1 MGNTIHMNYIEDE
14 RDKWLIQMDG
24 KAARAI
30 KESLLEDDMPK
41 ESVEQTMAN
50 AAEVLAYCPNPYTV
64 ESCQET
70 GIVIGKVQ
78 SGKTSNF
85 ISLTALA
92 FDNGY
97 DVIVVL
103 GGTKKILVEQNRDRI
118 EQYFK
123 KMANQEVAILD
134 TVKNRDLINSRD
146 IEQFVQNGKKV
157 IIVALKNKSQI
168 SYIKDNLFENSYLAE
183 KPTLI
188 IDDEGDEASLNGLV
202 SKSKKTATYG
212 AIEGLKSVLSRHCF
226 VSVTATPQANILIS
240 AIDIL
245 SPDFGILVNPGDGY
259 CGLDVFH
266 SDGTYIRPISEET
279 DLSGKGIPE
288 SFLKAL
294 SHFFVACA
302 INKSRGEDS
311 SKKLSMLVH
320 ESPLVK
326 NHKVEH
332 DKINSVLKQWQT
344 MSSRKKDVAY
354 GDLQKKLRA
363 AYEDY
368 VESGVKVPDFSK
380 IEDDMIQAIQ
390 SCHVHI
396 VNGQNAT
403 NGNDKYYEYNIY
415 VGGALLGRGLTIK
428 GLVVTYISRTPKG
441 KATVD
446 TSEQRARWFGYK
458 RNILDLCRLYMVPKL
473 ESEFMDIRDHEED
486 LWDTVREAQLQG
498 TKFKDIVRIFSLN
511 DTTLRPTRSSVVQT
525 ETFKFTHWSKQRY
538 FQDNLYDLTNNVHV
552 INELKQVH
560 GEQLEVLKYGS
571 GAPYTVLHSDFR
583 TIKDILID
591 KFIFPSEEPKL
602 NKQIVVRL
610 MKEMRKYNMNPM
622 LDVIWMRDVT
632 GNTSDHEI
640 KEGNRIPN
648 YSVGRRPKEKD
659 KPEIYAGDDYQ
670 FRKDGV
676 MQLQIHNIRDKQRD
690 IVSPT
695 LALYI
700 PPDIVGKIANLIYRA

>member
-1 MGNTIHMNYIEDE
+1 MDSTIHMHYKTVESQE
-14 RDKWLIQMDG
+14 WLIQMDG
-24 KAARAI
+24 KAAQVI
-30 KESLLEDDMPK
+30 TESLLDDDMPQ
-41 ESVEQTMAN
+41 ESVYQTMAN
-50 AAEVLAYCPNPYTV
+50 AAEVLSYCPNPNTD
-64 ESCQET
+64 ELCQKT

-103 GGTKKILVEQNRDRI
+103 GGTKKILVEQNRERI
-118 EQYFK
+118 EKYFR
-123 KMANQEVAILD
+123 KMAEQDVAILD
-134 TVKNRDLINSRD
+134 TVKNRDLLNSQD
-146 IEQFVQNGKKV
+146 IERFVEAGKKV

-168 SYIKDNLFENSYLAE
+168 SYIKDHVFDGSYLAN

-202 SKSKKTATYG
+202 SKNKKTATYG
-212 AIEGLKSVLSRHCF
+212 AIEGLKSTLKRHCF

-245 SPDFGILVNPGDGY
+245 SPDFGVLVNPGDGY

-266 SDGTYIRPISEET
+266 SDGSYIRSINEDT

-288 SFLKAL
+288 SFLQAL
-294 SHFFVACA
+294 AHFFVACA
-302 INKSRGEDS
+302 INKSRTAGPN
-311 SKKLSMLVH
+311 KKLSMLVH
-320 ESPLVK
+320 ESPFVK
-326 NHKVEH
+326 SHRVEH
-332 DKINSVLKQWQT
+332 EKINSIIEEWRT
-344 MSSRKKDVAY
+344 MSSNKKDVAY
-354 GDLQKKLRA
+354 SDLRKNLCA

-368 VESGVKVPDFSK
+368 KESGVAVPPFEE
-380 IEDDMIQAIQ
+380 IEDDIIDAIRK
-390 SCHVHI
+390 CHVHI

-403 NGNDKYYEYNIY
+403 NGNDRFYDYNIY

-458 RNILDLCRLYMVPKL
+458 RNILDLCRVYMVPKL

-486 LWDTVREAQLQG
+486 LWDTVYNAQLQG
-498 TKFKDIVRIFSLN
+498 TKFKDIVRIFSLS
-511 DTTLRPTRSSVVQT
+511 DKLRPTRTSVAQT
-525 ETFKFTHWSKQRY
+525 ETFKFTHWNKQRY
-538 FQDNLYDLTNNVHV
+538 FQDDPEYMASNSHV
-552 INELKQVH
+552 IAGFKKAHEKEL
-560 GEQLEVLKYGS
+560 EILKFGS

-583 TIKDILID
+583 RIKEVLID
-591 KFIFPSEEPKL
+591 KFIFPSDEPKL
-602 NKQIVVRL
+602 NTQIVDRL
-610 MKEMRKYNMNPM
+610 MKAMNKHGMNPM
-622 LDVIWMRDVT
+622 LDVIWMRDAE
-632 GNTSDHEI
+632 GSTSDHEI

-648 YSVGRRPKEKD
+648 YSVGRRPKEKS

-676 MQLQIHNIRDKQRD
+676 MQLQIHNIRDKQRN

-700 PPDIVGKIANLIYRA
+700 PPDVVDKIINLIYRA